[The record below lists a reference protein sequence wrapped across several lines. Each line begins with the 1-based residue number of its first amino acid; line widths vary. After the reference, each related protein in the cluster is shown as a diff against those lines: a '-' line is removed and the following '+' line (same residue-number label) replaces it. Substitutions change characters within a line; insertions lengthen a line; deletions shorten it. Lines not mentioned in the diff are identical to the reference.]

1 MGIIKDEAAQS
12 SAEYILLFGGV
23 IAIVVAAS
31 WYYKNYLVGLGNS
44 INSTELQNVTNQI
57 NNLTNKF
64 S

>member
-12 SAEYILLFGGV
+12 AAEYILLFGGV
-23 IAIVVAAS
+23 IAIVIAAS
-31 WYYKNYLVGLGNS
+31 WYYKTYLSNLGKQ
-44 INSTELQNVTNQI
+44 INGSDVQNVTNQI